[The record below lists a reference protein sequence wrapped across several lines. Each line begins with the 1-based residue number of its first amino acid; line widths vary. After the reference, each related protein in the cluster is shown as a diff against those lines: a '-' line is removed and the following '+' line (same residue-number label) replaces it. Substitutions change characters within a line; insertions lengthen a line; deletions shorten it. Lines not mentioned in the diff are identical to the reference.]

1 MSGVA
6 GSDITG
12 DMSLTLAKLRREN
25 ALSDVVHDP
34 EEDAPHVVGIPRQ
47 YALPTSEQTPPVSY
61 THLDVYKRQ
70 PAGRRAGRDRG
81 WARR

>member
-47 YALPTSEQTPPVSY
+47 YALSTSGRPPSNWR
-61 THLDVYKRQ
+61 HRHGPDSGDACSIG
-70 PAGRRAGRDRG
+70 PGRSDPI
-81 WARR
+81 

>member
-34 EEDAPHVVGIPRQ
+34 EEDAPPRGGHPE
-47 YALPTSEQTPPVSY
+47 AVRPLDFRQTTQQLAPP
-61 THLDVYKRQ
+61 
-70 PAGRRAGRDRG
+70 PRAGF
-81 WARR
+81 WRRLLNRPRPI

>member
-12 DMSLTLAKLRREN
+12 DMTLTLAKLRREN

-47 YALPTSEQTPPVSY
+47 YALPTSEQTTQQLAPP
-61 THLDVYKRQ
+61 
-70 PAGRRAGRDRG
+70 PRAGF
-81 WARR
+81 WRRLLNRPRPI